1 MKESKNMSGVLF
13 FFIHFIIEIT
23 SFYTVSF
30 YTNSALAWFLAFLYD
45 YLAFVPQGFFGYLK
59 DKGIRLNFAVIGII
73 LSTLALALL
82 ALEFNAV
89 IVILILSI
97 GNGMIHIQ
105 GAETTLRT
113 AQGKMTPCAVF
124 VSGGAFGVI
133 TGKILAMYKVPVILI
148 AAVNLLMTVPV
159 FLCRRYS
166 FSTDDQ
172 ALENYNFSNKK
183 RGTKTIVGL
192 AVAVV
197 IIRAYMGYGIPTAWN
212 KTTVQTVL
220 LYCFMGL
227 GKALGG
233 ILIDR
238 IGIRKTSLLST
249 VGALPFLLFGDQVMF
264 VSLFGIMLFSMTMA
278 VTLGLIV
285 SELKRYP
292 GVAFGFTTTGLF
304 LGSLPVFFFR
314 IDSLWINGVIVTALT
329 AASALALTI
338 ICKKEKA

>member
-1 MKESKNMSGVLF
+1 MEG
-13 FFIHFIIEIT
+13 
-23 SFYTVSF
+23 
-30 YTNSALAWFLAFLYD
+30 
-45 YLAFVPQGFFGYLK
+45 
-59 DKGIRLNFAVIGII
+59 
-73 LSTLALALL
+73 
-82 ALEFNAV
+82 
-89 IVILILSI
+89 
-97 GNGMIHIQ
+97 
-105 GAETTLRT
+105 
-113 AQGKMTPCAVF
+113 
-124 VSGGAFGVI
+124 
-133 TGKILAMYKVPVILI
+133 
-148 AAVNLLMTVPV
+148 
-159 FLCRRYS
+159 
-166 FSTDDQ
+166 
-172 ALENYNFSNKK
+172 YNFSNKK
-183 RGTKTIVGL
+183 RGAKTIVGL

-278 VTLGLIV
+278 ITLGLIV

-292 GVAFGFTTTGLF
+292 GVAFGFTTLGLF